1 VVDHSRDVQS
11 PGKPISS
18 EQITGQPAERCSVL
32 PMPVEEKTHIAG
44 TDADTLNVNKALIG
58 EDDEASLD
66 ADRRARFRCGY
77 GFTTSAP

>member
-1 VVDHSRDVQS
+1 
-11 PGKPISS
+11 
-18 EQITGQPAERCSVL
+18 
-32 PMPVEEKTHIAG
+32 MPVEEKTHIAG